1 MGYISLQGKMYVAAV
16 SNGVPGAFRYL
27 GNVPV
32 GGLQFSTDVYT
43 HSESTTGQRL
53 EDLRIPRSKSAK
65 ISLTLEDFS
74 KENLALALYGAASA
88 IASGSV
94 TNEALP
100 IALVAGDYVRTAKP
114 NISALVVTDSAGT
127 PATLTAGTHYE
138 ITSAVHGTIKF
149 LNVGTFTQPFKLAY
163 SNAAASNVNMFTQN
177 AQELWVKFDAA
188 ETVAGQNNKL
198 VELYRVLFDPTSDME
213 LINNETGKLPL
224 AGSAL
229 YDASKVSDA
238 VLGQFGRMVLL

>member
-1 MGYISLQGKMYVAAV
+1 MGYISLQGKMYAAAV
-16 SNGVPGAFRYL
+16 ANGVPGAFRYL
-27 GNVPV
+27 GNVPE
-32 GGLQFSTDVYT
+32 GGLLFSTDVFT

-100 IALVAGDYVRTAKP
+100 TTLVAGDYVRTAKP

-163 SNAAASNVNMFTQN
+163 SNAAASNVNMFTQS
-177 AQELWVKFDAA
+177 AQELWVKFDAI
-188 ETVAGQNNKL
+188 ETVSGQNNKL
-198 VELYRVLFDPTSDME
+198 VELYRVLFDPTSDLQ
-213 LINNETGKLPL
+213 LINSETGKLPL

-229 YDASKVSDA
+229 YDSSKVSDA
-238 VLGQFGRMVLL
+238 VLGQFGRVVLL